1 MTVNHDHITKELEIS
16 QPTHW
21 GFWGTLLWGLLI
33 AFVFVVLQ
41 AISMIIILLTQKR
54 YSSSSELEQAF
65 VSAATDGF
73 VLSVST
79 FVTTI
84 LCTGL
89 VIGII
94 KLKKDTVLKEYL
106 GIRPVTFTTMLL
118 WIGILAVFI
127 VLANMI
133 ALALG
138 RPIVPEFVS
147 AIYASAHPMWM
158 LWVALIIAAP
168 LFEEVFFRGFLFQG
182 FASSFMGPVG
192 AVFVTSGLWASI
204 HTQYDT
210 HDKLV
215 IFCLGLLLGAA
226 RVRTGSL
233 LAPLGMHAAGNLES
247 TLETA
252 LLG

>member
-1 MTVNHDHITKELEIS
+1 MAVTPDNITEELKVS
-16 QPTHW
+16 QAVHW
-21 GFWGTLLWGLLI
+21 GFWGTLLWGALI

-41 AISMIIILLTQKR
+41 AITMIFILMTQDK
-54 YSSSSELEQAF
+54 YSSPAGFEQEF
-65 VSAATDGF
+65 ISAASDGYI
-73 VLSVST
+73 LSMVT
-79 FVTTI
+79 FATTI
-84 LCTGL
+84 VCTSL

-94 KLKKDTVLKEYL
+94 KLKKNTVLKEYL
-106 GIRPVTFTTMLL
+106 CIRPVPFTTMLK

-127 VLANMI
+127 ALANMV

-138 RPIVPEFVS
+138 RPLVSEFVS
-147 AIYASAHPMWM
+147 AIYASAQPLWM
-158 LWVALIIAAP
+158 LWIALIIAAP
-168 LFEEVFFRGFLFQG
+168 LFEEVFFRGFLLQG
-182 FASSFMGPVG
+182 FAASFMGPAG

-233 LAPLGMHAAGNLES
+233 LAPLGLHAVGNLES
-247 TLETA
+247 TLEAA

>member
-1 MTVNHDHITKELEIS
+1 MAVNHDTISEELNIS
-16 QPTHW
+16 QPAHW
-21 GFWGTLLWGLLI
+21 GFWGTLLWGALI

-41 AISMIIILLTQKR
+41 AFSMIIILMTQDK
-54 YSSSSELEQAF
+54 YSSPSGFEQAF
-65 VSAATDGF
+65 ISAATDGF

-89 VIGII
+89 VLGII
-94 KLKKDTVLKEYL
+94 KLKKNTVLKEYL
-106 GIRPVTFTTMLL
+106 CIRPVPFSTILQWM
-118 WIGILAVFI
+118 GMLAVFI
-127 VLANMI
+127 ALANMI

-138 RPIVPEFVS
+138 RPIVTEFMS
-147 AIYASAHPMWM
+147 AIYASAQPLWM
-158 LWVALIIAAP
+158 LWIALIIAAP
-168 LFEEVFFRGFLFQG
+168 IFEEIFFRGFLFQG
-182 FASSFMGPVG
+182 FATSFMGPAG

-210 HDKLV
+210 YDKVV

-233 LAPLGMHAAGNLES
+233 LAPFGLHAVSNLEA
-247 TLETA
+247 TIETA

>member
-1 MTVNHDHITKELEIS
+1 
-16 QPTHW
+16 
-21 GFWGTLLWGLLI
+21 
-33 AFVFVVLQ
+33 
-41 AISMIIILLTQKR
+41 MIIMILLAQEKHHSTSILMK
-54 YSSSSELEQAF
+54 SLEA
-65 VSAATDGF
+65 AATDGYI
-73 VLSVST
+73 LSVVT

-84 LCTGL
+84 VCTSL

-106 GIRPVTFTTMLL
+106 CIRPVPFKIMLQ

-127 VLANMI
+127 VLANII
-133 ALALG
+133 ALVVD
-138 RPIVPEFVS
+138 RPIVSDFMA
-147 AIYASAHPMWM
+147 AIYASAHPLWM
-158 LWVALIIAAP
+158 LWAALIVVAP
-168 LFEEVFFRGFLFQG
+168 LFEEIFFRGFLFQG
-182 FASSFMGPVG
+182 FASSFMGPTG

-210 HDKLV
+210 YDKLV

-233 LAPLGMHAAGNLES
+233 LAPFGLHALSNLES
-247 TLETA
+247 TLEAA